1 MTTAAVLNPQQ
12 TYQGVSLPTITDQGQ
27 IVFEDEVLGTT
38 EAITTAAVLNPQ
50 QAYQGVSLP
59 SITDRNQIVF
69 EDDPPREEKARR
81 NGCQRASK

>member
-1 MTTAAVLNPQQ
+1 MK
-12 TYQGVSLPTITDQGQ
+12 SS
-27 IVFEDEVLGTT
+27 TT

-69 EDDPPREEKARR
+69 EDDPPREEKK
-81 NGCQRASK
+81 RAGMDVNEQASNENQD

>member
-1 MTTAAVLNPQQ
+1 M
-12 TYQGVSLPTITDQGQ
+12 SLPTITDRGQ
-27 IVFEDEVLGTT
+27 IVFEDEVLSTT

>member
-1 MTTAAVLNPQQ
+1 ME
-12 TYQGVSLPTITDQGQ
+12 SS
-27 IVFEDEVLGTT
+27 TT

-69 EDDPPREEKARR
+69 EDDPRR
-81 NGCQRASK
+81 KKRAGMDVNEQASNENQLIAILY

>member
-1 MTTAAVLNPQQ
+1 ME
-12 TYQGVSLPTITDQGQ
+12 SS
-27 IVFEDEVLGTT
+27 TT

-69 EDDPPREEKARR
+69 EDDPPREKK
-81 NGCQRASK
+81 RAGMDVNEQASNENQLIAILY